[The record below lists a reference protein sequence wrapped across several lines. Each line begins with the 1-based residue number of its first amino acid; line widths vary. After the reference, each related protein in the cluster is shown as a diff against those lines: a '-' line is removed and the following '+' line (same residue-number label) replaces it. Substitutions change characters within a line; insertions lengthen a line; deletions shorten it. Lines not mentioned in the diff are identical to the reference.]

1 MPVFEENECKCNEFT
16 DYWIFS
22 YGDTVTLLL
31 TFFVLLFT
39 FCKLDVEKFRSVAE
53 SFKPLPPGTPFFFEG
68 KESVLEAIAA
78 QAETTELSEES
89 FVTID
94 PRGVVVTLQD
104 SALFASG
111 SAELTEKGEKIL
123 TRFAAFVYGLPNRV
137 AIEGHT
143 DDLPIAT
150 RQYPSN
156 WELSGARS
164 GSVARWFERNG
175 VEAKRLEVIGYGSTR
190 PRFRNDSPEKRA
202 LNRRVEVVIKPEPP
216 IGPAQ

>member
-31 TFFVLLFT
+31 AFFILLFT
-39 FCKLDVEKFRSVAE
+39 FCKVDVEKFRSVAE
-53 SFKPLPPGTPFFFEG
+53 SFKPTPPGTPFFFEG
-68 KESVLEAIAA
+68 KESVLEAVAA
-78 QAETTELSEES
+78 QIETTELSEEV

-94 PRGVVVTLQD
+94 PRGVIVSFQD
-104 SALFASG
+104 SALFALG
-111 SAELTEKGEKIL
+111 SADLSDKGEKTL
-123 TRFAAFVYGLPNRV
+123 DRFAKFLYGLPNRV

-143 DDLPIAT
+143 DDQPISS

-156 WELSGARS
+156 WELSSARG

-175 VEAKRLEVIGYGSTR
+175 VEPKRMEVIGYGSTR
-190 PRFRNDSPEKRA
+190 PRFKNDSGEKRA
-202 LNRRVEVVIKPEPP
+202 LNRRVEVVIKPE
-216 IGPAQ
+216 